1 MPRRTM
7 SLVLSAALGAAVSDP
22 AQASEELAK
31 AKNCVMCH
39 SVDKKILGPAFKDV
53 AQKYAGQQGAD
64 AKLAEKVMKGGS
76 GAWGT
81 MAMPPNPQVS
91 EAEAKQ
97 LVQWILNLK

>member
-7 SLVLSAALGAAVSDP
+7 SLILSAALGAAVSCP
-22 AQASEELAK
+22 VQASEELAK

-53 AQKYAGQQGAD
+53 AQKYAGQQGSD

>member
-7 SLVLSAALGAAVSDP
+7 HLFLSAALGAAVGGP

-53 AQKYAGQQGAD
+53 AQKYAGQQGVD

-76 GAWGT
+76 GVWGT

-97 LVQWILNLK
+97 LVQWILSLK

>member
-1 MPRRTM
+1 MKKTTK
-7 SLVLSAALGAAVSDP
+7 SFALFAALGAAFSGS

-53 AQKYAGQQGAD
+53 AQKYAGQEDAD

-81 MAMPPNPQVS
+81 MAMPPNSQVS
-91 EAEAKQ
+91 EEEAKQ
-97 LVQWILNLK
+97 LVQWILSLK

>member
-7 SLVLSAALGAAVSDP
+7 SLILSAALGAAVSCP
-22 AQASEELAK
+22 VQASEELAK

>member
-7 SLVLSAALGAAVSDP
+7 GLALYSALGALLCGY

-64 AKLAEKVMKGGS
+64 VKLAEKVMKGGS
-76 GAWGT
+76 GVWGT
-81 MAMPPNPQVS
+81 MVMPPNPQVS
-91 EAEAKQ
+91 ETEAKQ
-97 LVQWILNLK
+97 LVQWILSLK